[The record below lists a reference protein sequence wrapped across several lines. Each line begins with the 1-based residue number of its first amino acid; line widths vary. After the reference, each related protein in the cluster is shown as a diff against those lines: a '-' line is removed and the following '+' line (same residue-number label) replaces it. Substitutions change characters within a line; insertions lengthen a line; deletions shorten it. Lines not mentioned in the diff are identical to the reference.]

1 MYNEPY
7 RSARFFDGSIE
18 FTVTNEFPID
28 AEVRILLYDEN
39 DQLITSSETF
49 SVAKNSS
56 ETSTV
61 QIDGLTIS
69 KQIEARLEIQSQGVH
84 RLITVDSQTVY

>member
-18 FTVTNEFPID
+18 LLVTNEFPID
-28 AEVRILLYDEN
+28 AEERVLLYDEN

-56 ETSTV
+56 EIPLLL
-61 QIDGLTIS
+61 QIDGLTVS
-69 KQIEARLEIQSQGVH
+69 KQIRSSLRNPIFKEVLS
-84 RLITVDSQTVY
+84 